1 MGSKW
6 ECDYIGD
13 LSSFLFATVMDR
25 LTDDVGQKS
34 LQTLMFADDI
44 MISSESREE
53 SLETRLDNIR
63 NEPIRE
69 TAQFEQF
76 EDKVREKRLC
86 AEKGQWIQCKK
97 GVVY

>member
-13 LSSFLFATVMDR
+13 LSSFLFATVMVR
-25 LTDDVGQKS
+25 LTDDVGRKS

-63 NEPIRE
+63 NEHIRE
-69 TAQFEQF
+69 IPYP
-76 EDKVREKRLC
+76 
-86 AEKGQWIQCKK
+86 KGSS
-97 GVVY
+97 